1 MEKILSKYLHYKM
14 LIKVVILRQTLRKFE
29 VFKISLGNVDRAEKE
44 NSKLA
49 FCVRTNLHT
58 KSVHT
63 VST

>member
-1 MEKILSKYLHYKM
+1 M